1 VAETS
6 GDHHAGVPAQ
16 PKGQTTMTS
25 FSSMGEAMMLAVEG
39 QQQIV
44 RAFLLALGRGLTNL
58 AH

>member
-1 VAETS
+1 
-6 GDHHAGVPAQ
+6 
-16 PKGQTTMTS
+16 MTS